1 MSAFASRTAAVS
13 LAATLAVCLAGPAAA
28 QSFLKS
34 LAREAAQRAAAAA
47 IAGSANKGQQQSQ
60 QQDTTASDDD
70 GGGSAP
76 APQAEAVEEAT
87 SGPAPWPVNAGS
99 AKVKYPGELKF
110 SAELEQQKKDFV
122 EWSKVRCNDCEGGY
136 HYDAWAQHFIR
147 TDGSWNAWEK
157 KLGAMAMGES
167 VTWKGNKANG
177 SITVVGETP
186 IKDWSCKQ
194 LEWKL
199 VRGAESVTRP
209 GLVCMTYGSS
219 YSGSQTWNTVF

>member
-1 MSAFASRTAAVS
+1 MSAFASRPAAAY
-13 LAATLAVCLAGPAAA
+13 LAAALALCVVSPADA

-47 IAGSANKGQQQSQ
+47 IAGSANQGQQQQ
-60 QQDTTASDDD
+60 AQPPQAADDD
-70 GGGSAP
+70 GGGSAQP
-76 APQAEAVEEAT
+76 QQAEAAEEAT
-87 SGPAPWPVNAGS
+87 SGPAPWPLNAGS

-122 EWSKVRCNDCEGGY
+122 EWSAVSCDDCEGGRA
-136 HYDAWAQHFIR
+136 YDAWAQHFIR

-157 KLGAMAMGES
+157 KLGALAMGES
-167 VTWKGNKANG
+167 LTWKGSKANG

-186 IKDWSCKQ
+186 IKGWPCKQ

-199 VRGAESVTRP
+199 VRGAESITRP

>member
-1 MSAFASRTAAVS
+1 MMSVFAPRTAAASLAAAFAS
-13 LAATLAVCLAGPAAA
+13 CLAGPADA

-47 IAGSANKGQQQSQ
+47 IAGSANQAAQQEDAVVSN
-60 QQDTTASDDD
+60 DD
-70 GGGSAP
+70 GGASAP
-76 APQAEAVEEAT
+76 APQAEVVEAAT
-87 SGPAPWPVNAGS
+87 TGPAPWPLNAGS
-99 AKVKYPGELKF
+99 AKVKYPGDLKF

-122 EWSKVRCNDCEGGY
+122 EWSAVSCNDCEGGR

-147 TDGSWNAWEK
+147 TDGSWKAWEK
-157 KLGAMAMGES
+157 KLGALAMGES
-167 VTWKGNKANG
+167 VTWKGSKANG

-186 IKDWSCKQ
+186 IKDWPCKQ

-199 VRGAESVTRP
+199 VRGTESVTRP

-219 YSGSQTWNTVF
+219 YSGNQTWNTVF